1 MLDNEI
7 LTQVFKLLQER
18 EIHPS
23 GTFDNGGR
31 FYATHSDLINVRY
44 PSRKWP
50 YSHMTACRTLKYVKA
65 INEKF
70 NPKTKDELIK
80 LL

>member
-1 MLDNEI
+1 MLSQEI
-7 LTQVFKLLQER
+7 LKEVYQLLQDR

-23 GTFDNGGR
+23 GRFDNGGR
-31 FYATHSDLINVRY
+31 FYAVHVDLINVRS

-50 YSHMTACRTLKYVKA
+50 FSHMTACRTLKYVKA
-65 INEKF
+65 VNEKF
-70 NPKTKDELIK
+70 KPKTKEELIK

>member
-1 MLDNEI
+1 MLDNVI
-7 LTQVFKLLQER
+7 LKEVYQLLQKR

-23 GTFDNGGR
+23 GTFDSGGR
-31 FYATHSDLINVRY
+31 FYAAHVDLINVRA

-50 YSHMTACRTLKYVKA
+50 FSHMSACRTLKYVKA
-65 INEKF
+65 VNDKF
-70 NPKTKDELIK
+70 QPKTKEELIK